1 MLLLG
6 GRIFDQTQNS
16 LNNEKGDRCVWWTL
30 VGGGRNGVTPGLL
43 QRGENFSLKKL
54 SSSSGPAH
62 LGSTYADEAP
72 LCSRGCTWWRDFSEL
87 KSSSCPQRVPDWWFC
102 HLAIQELSLLPL
114 TMLTFFFFFF
124 VVKPMLFTLGVP
136 GPQDIH
142 KGRNRVLKWLST
154 FQNYSLSPGEWT
166 LTLEK
171 TAQANSQMNKQDNS
185 QVKKT
190 FLKSGFAF
198 DQNKE
203 HVTYHRGRKFGASF
217 HMCVRSFA
225 AILPSA
231 FSP

>member
-1 MLLLG
+1 MKLLFAAGAVLG
-6 GRIFDQTQNS
+6 GGTS
-16 LNNEKGDRCVWWTL
+16 LNWK
-30 VGGGRNGVTPGLL
+30 
-43 QRGENFSLKKL
+43 
-54 SSSSGPAH
+54 A
-62 LGSTYADEAP
+62 A
-72 LCSRGCTWWRDFSEL
+72 
-87 KSSSCPQRVPDWWFC
+87 RVPRESLIGDSVIWQFRSCLSC
-102 HLAIQELSLLPL
+102 HSQCWL
-114 TMLTFFFFFF
+114 FFFFF

-154 FQNYSLSPGEWT
+154 FQNYSLSPGEWI

-185 QVKKT
+185 QVKQT